1 MRDQD
6 NRKHERDSLFLMAEL
21 RLERDGAPYAVKL
34 RNISDSGVMAEG
46 QMRVIRGSEVFVD
59 LCNIGLVAGTV
70 AWAAGDRCGIAF
82 GEAVESAKVRFPVTD
97 VDLPERDA
105 ETGKTIRTDTEADRG
120 A

>member
-46 QMRVIRGSEVFVD
+46 SMRVIRGSEVFVD
-59 LCNIGLVAGTV
+59 LCNIGLVAGKV

-82 GEAVESAKVRFPVTD
+82 DEAVESAKVRFPVTD
-97 VDLPERDA
+97 VDLPE
-105 ETGKTIRTDTEADRG
+105 GDTESGDDIHTDSDADRG